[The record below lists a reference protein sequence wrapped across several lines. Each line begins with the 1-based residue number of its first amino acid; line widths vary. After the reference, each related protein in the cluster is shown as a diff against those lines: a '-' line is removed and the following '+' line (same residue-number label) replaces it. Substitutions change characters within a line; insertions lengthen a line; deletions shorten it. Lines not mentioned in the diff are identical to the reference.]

1 MLSSLVKEHQ
11 AKQAV
16 RKESQGKNF
25 RGIIQ
30 LELPI

>member
-16 RKESQGKNF
+16 VKAENGMQFKF
-25 RGIIQ
+25 T
-30 LELPI
+30 